1 MQSWP
6 ANLPGKPGLEVFAL
20 PIDEFEERYT
30 TVYAEDMAKYKVRL
44 YLMRSHDEIVAVV
57 LVLLHSP
64 LSSHLHT
71 LCHQQWTLQC
81 EYENRKML
89 DLIINCKDASLL
101 MTFVGRKLRITV
113 NAEGMYEAEEE
124 GRPVAFSYTASAT
137 TGEWMTPCSNGFL

>member
-1 MQSWP
+1 
-6 ANLPGKPGLEVFAL
+6 
-20 PIDEFEERYT
+20 
-30 TVYAEDMAKYKVRL
+30 
-44 YLMRSHDEIVAVV
+44 
-57 LVLLHSP
+57 
-64 LSSHLHT
+64 
-71 LCHQQWTLQC
+71 LQC